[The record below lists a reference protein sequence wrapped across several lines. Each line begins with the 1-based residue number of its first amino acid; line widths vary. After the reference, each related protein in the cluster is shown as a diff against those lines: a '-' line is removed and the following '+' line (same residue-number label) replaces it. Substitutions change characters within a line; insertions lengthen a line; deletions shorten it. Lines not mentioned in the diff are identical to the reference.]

1 MPKTART
8 LLTGTGS
15 FSWSH
20 SGGLGIR
27 HRFELPLAAQ
37 AAGYGVRYGSD
48 SGVPG
53 HIIRQH
59 RLAADPGEQAH
70 LYPEPYRS
78 GIRLI
83 VMTASRRL
91 ATTLA
96 AMTVLAALTAGCAS
110 AHPATAAAKPAPA
123 AASFSVMGLAF
134 RYPVSW
140 QRSRTWSSD
149 QPGFS
154 ALTVYLS
161 STSRLRAPCVAS
173 TSPGRIAQTCEYPV
187 HVLPPAGIL
196 VKWSANGFPAWRTPK
211 ANTTIAGRK
220 ATEIRTSDGWC
231 APLHATETIT
241 VIIPRAMPGHWYQ
254 MDACL
259 RAPGLPQQQAQ
270 ISSMLRSVRIAK
282 GR

>member
-1 MPKTART
+1 M
-8 LLTGTGS
+8 
-15 FSWSH
+15 
-20 SGGLGIR
+20 
-27 HRFELPLAAQ
+27 
-37 AAGYGVRYGSD
+37 
-48 SGVPG
+48 PG

-70 LYPEPYRS
+70 LLPEPYRS
-78 GIRLI
+78 GIRLTL
-83 VMTASRRL
+83 MTATRRL

-96 AMTVLAALTAGCAS
+96 AMTVLVALTAGCASVTS

-149 QPGFS
+149 QPGFP
-154 ALTVYLS
+154 AMTVYLS

-187 HVLPPAGIL
+187 RVLPAAGVL
-196 VKWSANGFPAWRTPK
+196 VRWSANGFPAWRTPK

-282 GR
+282 GS